1 MSHDNIKT
9 AFSAEEISR
18 RVVELSGQIRT
29 DAGSSGVFLLGILKG
44 TSCFLADL
52 LRAIPGD
59 VSYGFIDVVRDMA
72 DAETANALEI
82 DYFSYT
88 NIAGKNVYLL
98 KDVVSTGV
106 IETYLLSQLRL
117 HNPAT
122 LKLVALLDRPG
133 MRTIDLAAEYRAFE
147 VEEGSFVG
155 YGLEIDG
162 RNGNLPYIG
171 RIA

>member
-1 MSHDNIKT
+1 MSHDKIKT
-9 AFSAEEISR
+9 AFSAEDIAR
-18 RVVELSGQIRT
+18 RVSELAGQIRS
-29 DAGSSGVFLLGILKG
+29 DAGQSDVFLLGVLKG

-52 LRAIPGD
+52 VRAIPGN

-82 DYFSYT
+82 DYFSYSD
-88 NIAGKNVYLL
+88 IGSKNVYLL

-106 IETYLLSQLRL
+106 IESYLLSQLRMR
-117 HNPAT
+117 NPAT

-133 MRTIDLAAEYRAFE
+133 LRTIDLTADFRAFE
-147 VEEGSFVG
+147 VQDGSFVG

-162 RNGNLPYIG
+162 RSGNLPYIG
-171 RIA
+171 RI